1 MQGETLASHPYTPRI
16 NEGGN
21 FCGHYPFAP
30 RLELKSP
37 IKHPLDPE
45 LKRLRDTAWAYEDGD
60 PAKPKGG
67 IPLVLARLI
76 ERIPQYYSRPRGT
89 IPSLDLANGSTRQQ
103 RSERREAC
111 ICIMA
116 AFLKYTDLSSL
127 RVGIPTSGGFLNF
140 TVKYLAKST
149 HMSLKRC
156 ERAIKDLKRAGLIT
170 VSQPR
175 ELQPDGSWRGLAAV
189 KAVNK
194 TLFEVFGLG
203 GMLKKERDKASKR
216 LKVKSDKWRRDSDG
230 KPNRAGVARMSLL
243 LGGATEEKPK
253 PKPKSMAPPNPRA
266 ELDRKKLIAN
276 LAVKFKIEH
285 PDWNSQKCHEA
296 AEIEADRMA
305 LERAQA

>member
-1 MQGETLASHPYTPRI
+1 MASHPYTPRI

-30 RLELKSP
+30 RLELKAP

-45 LKRLRDTAWAYEDGD
+45 FKRLRETAWAYENNV

-67 IPLVLARLI
+67 IPLVLALLI

-89 IPSLDLANGSTRQQ
+89 IPSLDLANGSDRQQ

-116 AFLKYTDLSSL
+116 AFLKYLDVSSL
-127 RVGIPTSGGFLNF
+127 RVGIPTKEGFFNF

-194 TLFEVFGLG
+194 ALFEVFGLG
-203 GMLKKERDKASKR
+203 EMLKKERDKASKR
-216 LKVKSDKWRRDSDG
+216 LKAKSDQWRRDSDG

-243 LGGATEEKPK
+243 IGGASEEKPK
-253 PKPKSMAPPNPRA
+253 PKPKSVAPPNPRI
-266 ELDRKKLIAN
+266 EFEQKKLLSI
-276 LAVKFKIEH
+276 LAAKFKEEH
-285 PDWNSQKCHEA
+285 PEWGSAQCFEA
-296 AEIEADRMA
+296 AEIEANRMA
-305 LERAQA
+305 SERGIG